1 MNIVTNEKTIQ
12 RNKRIGSIATIGS
25 ILLFGAGIW
34 FTTAVKDP
42 VIINQYIWVVYGTLI
57 IGFIGSQIGISLG
70 NRFGRTPRMDERV
83 SAALKGMTKDYTLY
97 HYVSPASHLLVG
109 PAGIWALETY
119 HQRGTIVYEKNRY
132 QQKGGGLLL
141 GYLKIFAQEGLG
153 RPDLD
158 VESEFAGL
166 KKLFKKEFSEDLP
179 PLNAAL
185 VFLDPRAEINAEG
198 APYPALK
205 PDGLKDLLRKAA
217 KTNPLPAETIQR
229 VNRLFHAEE

>member
-1 MNIVTNEKTIQ
+1 MNIVINEKAIQ

-42 VIINQYIWVVYGTLI
+42 EVINQYIWVVYGTLI
-57 IGFIGSQIGISLG
+57 VGFIGSQIGIGLG
-70 NRFGRTPRMDERV
+70 NRFGRSPRMDERI

-97 HYVSPASHLLVG
+97 HYSSPASHLLVG
-109 PAGIWALETY
+109 PAGIWALESY

-132 QQKGGGLLL
+132 QQKGGGVLL

-153 RPDLD
+153 RPELD

-166 KKLFKKEFSEDLP
+166 KKLLKKEFGEELP

-185 VFLDPRAEINAEG
+185 VFLDPRAEIKAEG
-198 APYPALK
+198 SPYPVVRAE
-205 PDGLKDLLRKAA
+205 GLKEIIRTAA
-217 KTNPLPAETIQR
+217 KRNPLPAETIQR
-229 VNRLFHAEE
+229 VNRLLAEK

>member
-1 MNIVTNEKTIQ
+1 MNIVINEKTIQ

-42 VIINQYIWVVYGTLI
+42 LIINQYIWVVYGSLI

-70 NRFGRTPRMDERV
+70 NRFGRSPRMDERI
-83 SAALKGMTKDYTLY
+83 SAALKGLTKDYTLY

-109 PAGIWALETY
+109 PAGIWALQSY

-141 GYLKIFAQEGLG
+141 GYLKIFAQEGLN
-153 RPDLD
+153 RPELD
-158 VESEFAGL
+158 VESDFAAL
-166 KKLFKKEFSEDLP
+166 KKQLKKEFGEDLP

-185 VFLDPRAEINAEG
+185 IFLDPRAEIQAEG

-217 KTNPLPAETIQR
+217 KNNPLPAATIQR
-229 VNRLFHAEE
+229 VNQVFNTQ

>member
-1 MNIVTNEKTIQ
+1 M
-12 RNKRIGSIATIGS
+12 
-25 ILLFGAGIW
+25 
-34 FTTAVKDP
+34 
-42 VIINQYIWVVYGTLI
+42 
-57 IGFIGSQIGISLG
+57 
-70 NRFGRTPRMDERV
+70 NRFLHEWIARPGSRQHLPHIQARI
-83 SAALKGMTKDYTLY
+83 K
-97 HYVSPASHLLVG
+97 SPNYKKWQKSSN
-109 PAGIWALETY
+109 
-119 HQRGTIVYEKNRY
+119 EKNRY